1 MQDLI
6 NKHLA
11 NGFSGFKGIRI
22 EESLPVTE
30 GTINELIMEI
40 GLVDLAVQAVDGTK
54 ASLPEQTTNRGKS
67 FCINQDSW
75 QAEQS
80 SLDKPVIRISAVDP
94 PYQRVFL
101 LHQPRLANTREA

>member
-30 GTINELIMEI
+30 GTINELIKDMQTNMAESSSNATTAVSSSNLDLDI
-40 GLVDLAVQAVDGTK
+40 GT
-54 ASLPEQTTNRGKS
+54 
-67 FCINQDSW
+67 
-75 QAEQS
+75 
-80 SLDKPVIRISAVDP
+80 
-94 PYQRVFL
+94 FL
-101 LHQPRLANTREA
+101 RLAKKAEIRAEHGRLTLEFEISV

>member
-30 GTINELIMEI
+30 GTINELINEMQTNMAESSSNATTAASSSNLDLDI
-40 GLVDLAVQAVDGTK
+40 GT
-54 ASLPEQTTNRGKS
+54 
-67 FCINQDSW
+67 
-75 QAEQS
+75 
-80 SLDKPVIRISAVDP
+80 
-94 PYQRVFL
+94 
-101 LHQPRLANTREA
+101 

>member
-30 GTINELIMEI
+30 GTINELIIEMQTNMAESSSNATTAASSSNLDLDIGTYLPLVKKAEI
-40 GLVDLAVQAVDGTK
+40 
-54 ASLPEQTTNRGKS
+54 R
-67 FCINQDSW
+67 
-75 QAEQS
+75 AEHS
-80 SLDKPVIRISAVDP
+80 RLTLEFEISV
-94 PYQRVFL
+94 
-101 LHQPRLANTREA
+101 

>member
-30 GTINELIMEI
+30 GTINELISEMQTNMAKSSSNATTAVSSSNLGI
-40 GLVDLAVQAVDGTK
+40 GTVLRLVKKQK
-54 ASLPEQTTNRGKS
+54 
-67 FCINQDSW
+67 
-75 QAEQS
+75 
-80 SLDKPVIRISAVDP
+80 
-94 PYQRVFL
+94 
-101 LHQPRLANTREA
+101 